1 MNENELAELF
11 GRDVDQILENN
22 LKPHDEPI
30 PTEYRQATDLANRLT
45 STDFSPASKI
55 RKPLL
60 NQLLSMNGK
69 ETAMVNV
76 SRKMIGLRLTL
87 FVLVSLLLLLLV
99 SPMTLQVAAKN
110 LVDFI
115 QTIRV
120 GDYTWIQQN
129 EKPENVS
136 SQPDLLPSEP
146 IVEYNDGMWKIRTS
160 IGNFGGDPLPGHS
173 KKVQNFNT
181 IADAQTIT
189 PFSIRQPDS
198 LPSGY
203 DLQQVMVSPSD
214 WVFLFYTSSNGNLVI
229 AQLPVGEITINDP
242 GEVTNSVPVGSVTV
256 GQQNTTG
263 VGMLTDK
270 EVEVVLVNNHPA
282 AWVEETGLMWETE
295 GISFVAGGTG
305 LTREEVIKIAE
316 SMK

>member
-11 GRDVDQILENN
+11 DKDVDQMLRSNQ
-22 LKPHDEPI
+22 KHHDEPTS
-30 PTEYRQATDLANRLT
+30 TEYRQAIDLARKLT
-45 STDFSPASKI
+45 STDFSVASKM
-55 RKPLL
+55 RRPLL
-60 NQLLSMNGK
+60 NQLLSVNRK
-69 ETAMVNV
+69 ETGMLNF

-87 FVLVSLLLLLLV
+87 FVLVSLLLLLMV

-110 LVDFI
+110 LVEFI
-115 QTIRV
+115 ETIRV

-146 IVEYNDGMWKIRTS
+146 MVEYKDGMWKIRTS

-173 KKVQNFNT
+173 KKVQNFKT
-181 IADAQTIT
+181 IAEAQAIT
-189 PFSIRQPDS
+189 PFSIRQPYS
-198 LPSGY
+198 LPAGY

-214 WVFLFYTSSNGNLVI
+214 WVFLFYRHSNGNLVI
-229 AQLPVGEITINDP
+229 AQLPVGEITINEP
-242 GEVTNSVPVGSVTV
+242 GEATNSVPVGSVTV
-256 GQQNTTG
+256 GQKNTVG

-270 EVEVVLVNNHPA
+270 DVETVSVNNQPA
-282 AWVEETGLMWETE
+282 AWIEETGLMWEIN
-295 GISFVAGGTG
+295 GVSFVAGGPG
-305 LTREEVIKIAE
+305 LTREEIIQIAE